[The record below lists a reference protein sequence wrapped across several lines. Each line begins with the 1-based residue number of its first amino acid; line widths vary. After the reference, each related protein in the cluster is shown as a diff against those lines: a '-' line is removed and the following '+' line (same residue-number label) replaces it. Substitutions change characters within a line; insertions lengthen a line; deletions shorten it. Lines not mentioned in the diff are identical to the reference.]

1 MKIKSTAFKDR
12 MRWCGIALL
21 GLCEGLPT
29 LRAADTNAPAA
40 TPPPVTPNQLFEGG
54 TNSYN
59 NWVEPAVGGFVT
71 SGNKAQA
78 EQNNQSRNG
87 AFGGIKDFH
96 FGTSLGKNTTLSADG
111 HALFDNRDYQLKLDL
126 EQANIGFVRLNYD
139 QFRTWENGDGGFY
152 PPSGM
157 WYPLSDDALA
167 LDNGTFSVEGG
178 LRLANLPNVPN
189 LTFKYTHTYR
199 NGEEG
204 STIWGYSHPDP
215 LNNPGAVRGLNPSYY
230 NIDEHSDIFQLDATD
245 HIKATDLGVGL
256 RYETGN
262 LKDSLNIVQWPGE
275 LIQQGVTDQSS
286 VTYDLFNVHA
296 FTETW
301 LKDNL
306 MFSTAYSYSDLHNDF
321 TGSYVYQSNLGPSAD
336 GFGYNNLNGNSWV
349 QDHVANL
356 NLYARPMQNLS
367 IVPSLRVQK
376 EDSAVNA
383 NEIETFEG
391 TTANPPDS
399 QGDQSDLE
407 VCERLDATYTGVT
420 NWVYY
425 VRGEWT
431 EGSGNLNEYGGLI
444 PIGGFNQ
451 FQSVQSQIDSSRF
464 FQKYSAGLR
473 WYPWYRVTVD
483 AGGYYE
489 AHNYNSNFPLDS
501 TANNS
506 LTTYRYPGYLV
517 MQDFD
522 TYDGNIRLTLRP
534 WQNVSLVGRYEYQ
547 LSTINTEPD
556 SISGLGS
563 TESSRMT
570 SHIIAGDAS
579 WSPWSRLSLTAGI
592 NYVLSETKT
601 PASDYTQAILNAQNN
616 YWTVNFSSDFVV
628 DDKTDLNVSYYYYR
642 ADDYNNYAAVG
653 LPYGAGTEEHA
664 VTAEIVR
671 RLTEN
676 LRLSLKYG
684 FYHYTDETSG
694 GNNDFDS
701 HLILATMQYR
711 F

>member
-12 MRWCGIALL
+12 MRWCGIAVL
-21 GLCEGLPT
+21 GLCGGLPT
-29 LRAADTNAPAA
+29 LRAAETNAPAA
-40 TPPPVTPNQLFEGG
+40 TPPPLTPDQLFEGG
-54 TNSYN
+54 TNTYN

-230 NIDEHSDIFQLDATD
+230 NIDEHSDIFQLDTTD

-262 LKDSLNIVQWPGE
+262 LNDSLNIVQWPGE

-407 VCERLDATYTGVT
+407 VCERLDAIYTGVT

-451 FQSVQSQIDSSRF
+451 FQSVQSQIDTSRF

-556 SISGLGS
+556 PISGLGS

-616 YWTVNFSSDFVV
+616 YWTVNFSSDFIV

-701 HLILATMQYR
+701 QLILATMQYR

>member
-1 MKIKSTAFKDR
+1 MKIKRTAFKDR
-12 MRWCGIALL
+12 MRWCGIAVL
-21 GLCEGLPT
+21 GLCGGLPT

-40 TPPPVTPNQLFEGG
+40 TPPPLTPDQLFEGG
-54 TNSYN
+54 TNIYN
-59 NWVEPAVGGFVT
+59 NWVEPAVGGFAT

-96 FGTSLGKNTTLSADG
+96 FGTGLGKNTTLSADG

-262 LKDSLNIVQWPGE
+262 LNDSLNIVQWPGE

-383 NEIETFEG
+383 SEIETFEG

-534 WQNVSLVGRYEYQ
+534 WQNVSLAGRYEYQ

-556 SISGLGS
+556 PISGLGS

-570 SHIIAGDAS
+570 SHILAGDAS

-676 LRLSLKYG
+676 LRVSLKYG
-684 FYHYTDETSG
+684 FCHYTDETSG

>member
-21 GLCEGLPT
+21 GLCGGLPT

-40 TPPPVTPNQLFEGG
+40 TPPPPTPDQMFEGG

-96 FGTSLGKNTTLSADG
+96 FGTGLGKNTTLSADG

-204 STIWGYSHPDP
+204 STIWGYTHPDP

-262 LKDSLNIVQWPGE
+262 LNDSLNIVQWPGE

-383 NEIETFEG
+383 SEIETFEG

-451 FQSVQSQIDSSRF
+451 FQSVQSQIDCSRF

-556 SISGLGS
+556 PISGLGS

-592 NYVLSETKT
+592 NYVLSETRT

-642 ADDYNNYAAVG
+642 ADDYNNNAAVG

-676 LRLSLKYG
+676 LRLSLKYD

-694 GNNDFDS
+694 GNNNFDS
-701 HLILATMQYR
+701 HLILATMQFR

>member
-664 VTAEIVR
+664 VTAEIVK

>member
-12 MRWCGIALL
+12 MRWCGIAVL
-21 GLCEGLPT
+21 GLCGGLPT

-40 TPPPVTPNQLFEGG
+40 TPPPLTPDQLFEGG

-157 WYPLSDDALA
+157 WYPLSDGALA

-262 LKDSLNIVQWPGE
+262 LNDSLNIVQWPGE

-367 IVPSLRVQK
+367 IVPSLRIQK

-383 NEIETFEG
+383 SEIETFEG
-391 TTANPPDS
+391 TTATPPDS

-534 WQNVSLVGRYEYQ
+534 WQNVSLAGRYEYQ
-547 LSTINTEPD
+547 LSTIHTEPD
-556 SISGLGS
+556 PISGLGS

-628 DDKTDLNVSYYYYR
+628 DEKTDLNVSYYYYR
-642 ADDYNNYAAVG
+642 ADDYNNNATVG

-694 GNNDFDS
+694 GNNNFDS

>member
-40 TPPPVTPNQLFEGG
+40 TPPPLTPNQLFEGG

-383 NEIETFEG
+383 NEIEAFQG

-664 VTAEIVR
+664 VTAEIVK

>member
-40 TPPPVTPNQLFEGG
+40 TPPPLTPNQLFEGG

-111 HALFDNRDYQLKLDL
+111 HAVFDNRDYQLKLDL

-367 IVPSLRVQK
+367 IVPSLRIQK

-383 NEIETFEG
+383 SEIETFEG

-534 WQNVSLVGRYEYQ
+534 WQNVSLAGRYEYQ

-556 SISGLGS
+556 PISGLGD

-570 SHIIAGDAS
+570 SHIIAANAS

>member
-383 NEIETFEG
+383 NEIEAFQG

-664 VTAEIVR
+664 VTAEIVK